1 MRTPVIDCGVQ
12 LLRGRL
18 DRSSAGFEHNHVVPG
33 SRKLNG
39 YNNSDRAAADNDDV
53 TGGQLRGRDLVKLQD
68 HGRGNLRQA
77 WALASPIGANDAN
90 ARTIRN
96 PAAVLGQ
103 ADWCECE
110 KEASGAHR

>member
-1 MRTPVIDCGVQ
+1 MPVINCGVQ

-39 YNNSDRAAADNDDV
+39 YNNSDRAAADNNDL

-68 HGRGNLRQA
+68 HGRGNLRRRERWRLRSERTTRARERSGIQQRF
-77 WALASPIGANDAN
+77 WGRPIMRVREGS
-90 ARTIRN
+90 I
-96 PAAVLGQ
+96 
-103 ADWCECE
+103 W
-110 KEASGAHR
+110 